1 MRLLLDTHVVIWCL
15 EDSPL
20 LRGAARDTVISP
32 ANAAFVSAASIWEI
46 AIKLSTGK
54 LKLRGGTADRI
65 VDDITEFG
73 FAMLAVTA
81 HHAVGVRSLPWHHS
95 DPFDRL
101 LIAQARHEGLTLMTT
116 DDRIA
121 KYDVAT
127 INAR

>member
-54 LKLRGGTADRI
+54 LKLRGGIDGRI
-65 VDDITEFG
+65 VEDVATLG
-73 FAMLAVTA
+73 FSILAVTA
-81 HHAVGVRSLPWHHS
+81 HHAAAVRTLPWHHA

-116 DDRIA
+116 DNRIV
-121 KYDVAT
+121 KYDVET
-127 INAR
+127 LNAG